1 MEIHIVKFTGN
12 VSFPEARKIVESPT
26 AIPGSS
32 YASVIKPTTKHV
44 SFSDATTQ
52 TDPVTILDSEESN
65 EIKMS
70 ASNNVTK
77 TTTTQ
82 TKTPITA
89 EQTKTTQPLNQGSQ
103 ASKEQPILK
112 QATLEMMRKDWQ
124 KQQLRE
130 CQLNNKPLFFL
141 KPKHPM
147 QKSHKKHNRTNPLF
161 QTDKRKVQKMS
172 FNFTINLTY

>member
-1 MEIHIVKFTGN
+1 MEIHIEKFTGN
-12 VSFPEARKIVESPT
+12 VSFPEARKIVKSPT
-26 AIPGSS
+26 AIQGSS

-82 TKTPITA
+82 TKTPTTA
-89 EQTKTTQPLNQGSQ
+89 EQTKTTPPLNQGSQ

-124 KQQLRE
+124 KQQQRE
-130 CQLNNKPLFFL
+130 CQLNNKPSFPKTKTSNAK
-141 KPKHPM
+141 KP
-147 QKSHKKHNRTNPLF
+147 
-161 QTDKRKVQKMS
+161 
-172 FNFTINLTY
+172 